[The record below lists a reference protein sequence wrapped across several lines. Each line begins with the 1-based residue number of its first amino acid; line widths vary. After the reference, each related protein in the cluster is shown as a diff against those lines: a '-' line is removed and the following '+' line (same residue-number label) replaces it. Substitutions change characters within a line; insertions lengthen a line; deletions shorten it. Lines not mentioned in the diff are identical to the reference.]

1 MPLLLRSTC
10 RLVLAIPLA
19 VAAWAA
25 SSLAAEG
32 ETPEQSLARMR
43 VADGFEVSL
52 FAAEPMIR
60 QPISMTFD
68 RRGRMWVI
76 QYLQYPNPAGLKAV
90 KVDKF
95 LRTVYDRVP
104 EPPPKGPKGV
114 DRITILEDT
123 DGDGRADKSHDF
135 LNDLNL
141 ATGMAL
147 GHGGVFVAQSP
158 YLLFYPDKNRDDVPD
173 GPPEVLLSGFGMED
187 SHAFPNSLQW
197 GPDGWLY
204 GAQGSTVTAT
214 IRGIT
219 FQQGIWR
226 YHPVTKAFELFA
238 EGGGNTWGVDFDR
251 HGNLMAG
258 TNYGGVAMLHQ
269 VQGGYYV
276 KNFGKHGELQNP
288 YAFGYFEHVPYP
300 DFKGGHV
307 TCGGIVYQGG
317 LFPEKFRNHY
327 IAANLLSNVIDW
339 HIIEPKGSS
348 FVNRRGGELMGT
360 DDTWFRP
367 VDCQVGPDG
376 DVFIADWYDKRAN
389 HVDPKDDWDK
399 TNGRIYRLRSKGAKP
414 AARPETG
421 ELTADTLQASLKHPN
436 NMVRREARR
445 ELAES
450 PNPQFNDLLK
460 KNVVEAGRDALA
472 IESLWALYV
481 NGGFDEAYAKTL
493 LTHPNEDVRVWAVR
507 LVGDTRRIS
516 ASFAT
521 DLGMIAQTDPS
532 PVVRSQIACT
542 CKRMRDHEWLPVL
555 AALLKHDED
564 VNDPHLPLLSW
575 WALESK
581 ADTHVEGI
589 LAMLSMPKYRD
600 RPLVKQVLIE
610 RLARRYA
617 AGTSE
622 ASLESCAKMLAL
634 APDAADAEPI
644 IRGMEKGLEGRKF
657 AKVPEVLEKPLDD
670 LWMQAVPFP
679 KPALARLAMRLGSE
693 PAYRYALFRA
703 SDRESRVPDRVALV
717 EALGQMGKADD
728 PQTLTVIFKLLEF
741 EPAALQMAAITALER
756 FPNPEIGEKILAGLS
771 NMNPPLRA
779 RALSLLCG
787 RQAWALALL
796 NAVDAKQIDPKEI
809 STDLLQRIAL
819 QNDKELNK
827 LIEKHWGKI
836 QQQTTGEKMARIHGL
851 NVSLRMTPGD
861 PTRGKPLFTKHC
873 AACHNLFGE
882 GNKIGPELT
891 GADRKNLNF
900 LLTNIVDPS
909 AVIRKEFF
917 SHTVQ
922 MNDGRV
928 LVGLI
933 AESTPTTVTILDAKN
948 QRTVLATSEIDEIEQ
963 SPLSLMPEKILDPLS
978 VQEVRDLFSYLQSN
992 PSATPDG
999 KK

>member
-1 MPLLLRSTC
+1 MPRSLLA
-10 RLVLAIPLA
+10 VLLTTAILLA
-19 VAAWAA
+19 VAILAA
-25 SSLAAEG
+25 SSQAAEG

-43 VADGFEVSL
+43 VAEGFEVSL

-68 RRGRMWVI
+68 RRGRMWII

-104 EPPPKGPKGV
+104 EPPPQGPKGV

-135 LNDLNL
+135 VNDLNL

-147 GHGGVFVAQSP
+147 GHGGVFVVQSP
-158 YLLFYPDKNRDDVPD
+158 YLLFYPDKNQDDVPD
-173 GPPEVLLSGFGMED
+173 GPPELLLSGFGMED
-187 SHAFPNSLQW
+187 SHAFANSLQW

-226 YHPVTKAFELFA
+226 YHPLTKAFELFA

-288 YAFGYFEHVPYP
+288 HAYGFFEHVPYP

-307 TCGGIVYQGG
+307 TCGGVVYQGG
-317 LFPEKFRNHY
+317 LFPENFRNHY

-339 HIIEPKGSS
+339 HFIEPKGSS
-348 FVNRRGGELMGT
+348 FVNRRGGELLGT

-367 VDCQVGPDG
+367 VDCQVGPAG

-399 TNGRIYRLRSKGAKP
+399 TNGRIYRLRPKGAKP
-414 AARPETG
+414 AARPEMG
-421 ELTADTLQASLKHPN
+421 DLTAESLQAALTHSN

-445 ELAES
+445 QLAEK
-450 PNPQFNDLLK
+450 PNAKLNDLLR
-460 KNVVEAGRDALA
+460 KNIADGKDEVLAL
-472 IESLWALYV
+472 ESLWALVV
-481 NGGFDEAYAKTL
+481 NGGFNESLGLEL
-493 LTHPNEDVRVWAVR
+493 LGHSSEDIRTWSVR
-507 LVGDTRRIS
+507 LLGDPKKVSKAVAQRFVDLARRE
-516 ASFAT
+516 
-521 DLGMIAQTDPS
+521 PS
-532 PVVRSQIACT
+532 PVVRSQLACT
-542 CKRMRDHEWLPVL
+542 AKRLDGATSLPIVAELL
-555 AALLKHDED
+555 ARDED
-564 VNDPHLPLLSW
+564 AADPHLPLLLW
-575 WALESK
+575 WALEDK
-581 ADTHVEGI
+581 AQSDTPAVLE
-589 LAMLSMPKYRD
+589 LLTKPETWNK
-600 RPLVKQVLIE
+600 PLVKQAMVE
-610 RLARRYA
+610 RLARRY
-617 AGTSE
+617 S
-622 ASLESCAKMLAL
+622 ASATDESLTACAKLLAM
-634 APDAADAEPI
+634 APSPADVELV
-644 IRGMEKGLEGRKF
+644 IRGMEKGLEGRTF
-657 AKVPEVLEKPLDD
+657 AKVPEVLQKPLDD
-670 LWMQAVPFP
+670 LWKQSLPFP
-679 KPALARLAMRLGSE
+679 KPALVRLAMRLGSE

-728 PQTLTVIFKLLEF
+728 PQTVPAILKLLEF
-741 EPAALQMAAITALER
+741 EPAALQAAAMNALER

-796 NAVDAKQIDPKEI
+796 NAVDARQIDPKEI
-809 STDLLQRIAL
+809 ATDQLQRIAL
-819 QNDKELNK
+819 HNDKELNK

-836 QQQTTGEKMARIHGL
+836 QQQTTGEKQARIHGL
-851 NVSLRMTPGD
+851 NVSLRMSPGD

-882 GNKIGPELT
+882 GNKVGPELT

-948 QRTVLATSEIDEIEQ
+948 QRTVLATSEIDEMEQ

-992 PSATPDG
+992 PPATPDG